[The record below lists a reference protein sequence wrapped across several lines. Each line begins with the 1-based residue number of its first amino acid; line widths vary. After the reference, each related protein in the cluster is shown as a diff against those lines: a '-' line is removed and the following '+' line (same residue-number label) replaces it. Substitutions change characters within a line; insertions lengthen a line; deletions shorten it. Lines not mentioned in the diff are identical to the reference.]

1 MSPST
6 RTSRNVSQNASRNTS
21 RHTQNYAYAI
31 VASCIAIMFFPCAI
45 ILTCFGI
52 FITPVTQY
60 FGVPKVS
67 FSLVF
72 SVICL
77 TMMVALPITG
87 RLLKK
92 HSMRTILTI
101 DTLLCGLAYGAM
113 GLVQAVWQLYICGV
127 VIGIGLPGLIFLAV
141 PTLIGNWFSKRVG
154 FFTGL
159 CFAFTGIGGALFNPI
174 GSTLIASGS
183 DGWRMCYFIFAAII
197 LACTLPFTFFV
208 VRDKPSDLG
217 LLPMGSGEKNV
228 AACTDTSATTNTDI
242 SITTNTDTDV
252 ATNASTDT
260 GTVTEGAHAQSSLDD
275 GISAHT
281 ALRMP
286 SFFMIG
292 AFYALIT
299 LNQQISQFFPSYA
312 ATFAATA
319 PEIAA
324 AGGLIAG
331 AVMVGQAVGK
341 VALGALN
348 DTSERVACFVG
359 VLCGVAGLVLLWL
372 KITALPIM
380 LLGAAL
386 FGVVYAMTTVET
398 PILVRAVFGNKDY
411 TVIYSRIAIVSSLM
425 SAIALVVW
433 SLIVDGSTGGYDILF
448 GLGFVLM
455 LSCLIL
461 ALFAL
466 RNARWANCTR

>member
-6 RTSRNVSQNASRNTS
+6 RTSRDTSQGASRNTS

-92 HSMRTILTI
+92 YSMRTILTI

-113 GLVQAVWQLYICGV
+113 GLVQAVWQLYICGI

-228 AACTDTSATTNTDI
+228 EAS
-242 SITTNTDTDV
+242 
-252 ATNASTDT
+252 ASTDAKPAT
-260 GTVTEGAHAQSSLDD
+260 AAVNTRAQSNLDD
-275 GISAHT
+275 GISAHK

-348 DTSERVACFVG
+348 DTSERIACFVG
-359 VLCGVAGLVLLWL
+359 VLCGVVGLALLWL

-466 RNARWANCTR
+466 RTARWANCTR

>member
-6 RTSRNVSQNASRNTS
+6 RTSRDASQSESRNTS

-92 HSMRTILTI
+92 YNMRTILTI

-197 LACTLPFTFFV
+197 LVCTLPFTFFV

-228 AACTDTSATTNTDI
+228 EAS
-242 SITTNTDTDV
+242 
-252 ATNASTDT
+252 ASTDT

-312 ATFAATA
+312 ATFSATA

-348 DTSERVACFVG
+348 DTSERIACFVG
-359 VLCGVAGLVLLWL
+359 VLCGVVGLVLLWL

-411 TVIYSRIAIVSSLM
+411 TIIYSRIAIVSSLM

-433 SLIVDGSTGGYDILF
+433 SLIVDGSAGGYDILF
-448 GLGFVLM
+448 GLGFALM

>member
-6 RTSRNVSQNASRNTS
+6 RTSRDASQSESRNTS
-21 RHTQNYAYAI
+21 RHTQNYAYTI

-92 HSMRTILTI
+92 YSMRTILTI

-113 GLVQAVWQLYICGV
+113 GLVQAVWQLYICGI

-217 LLPMGSGEKNV
+217 LLPMGSGEKNAEASV
-228 AACTDTSATTNTDI
+228 GTS
-242 SITTNTDTDV
+242 
-252 ATNASTDT
+252 ASTDT
-260 GTVTEGAHAQSSLDD
+260 GTGAKTDVVTVSAHAQSNFDN
-275 GISAHT
+275 GISAHK

-341 VALGALN
+341 VVLGALN
-348 DTSERVACFVG
+348 DASEKIACFVG
-359 VLCGVAGLVLLWL
+359 VLCGVIGLVLLWL
-372 KITALPIM
+372 KITTLPVM

-433 SLIVDGSTGGYDILF
+433 SLIVDGSAGGYDILF

>member
-6 RTSRNVSQNASRNTS
+6 HTSRDTSQGASRNTS
-21 RHTQNYAYAI
+21 QHTQNYAYAI

-92 HSMRTILTI
+92 YSMRTILTI

-113 GLVQAVWQLYICGV
+113 GLVQAVWQLYICGI

-217 LLPMGSGEKNV
+217 LLPMGSGEKDAAKNTV
-228 AACTDTSATTNTDI
+228 ACADI
-242 SITTNTDTDV
+242 SIATNTDTDV
-252 ATNASTDT
+252 TISASTDAKT
-260 GTVTEGAHAQSSLDD
+260 DVVTVSAHAQSNFDN
-275 GISAHT
+275 GISAHK

-341 VALGALN
+341 VVLGALN
-348 DTSERVACFVG
+348 DASEKIACFVG
-359 VLCGVAGLVLLWL
+359 VLCGVIGLVLLWL
-372 KITALPIM
+372 KITTLPVM

-433 SLIVDGSTGGYDILF
+433 SLIVDGSAGGYDILF

>member
-6 RTSRNVSQNASRNTS
+6 RTSRDASQSESRNTS

-92 HSMRTILTI
+92 YNMRTILTI

-141 PTLIGNWFSKRVG
+141 TTLIGNWFSKRVG

-197 LACTLPFTFFV
+197 LVCTLPFTFFV

-228 AACTDTSATTNTDI
+228 EAS
-242 SITTNTDTDV
+242 
-252 ATNASTDT
+252 ASTDT

-312 ATFAATA
+312 ATFSATA

-348 DTSERVACFVG
+348 DTSERIACFVG
-359 VLCGVAGLVLLWL
+359 VLCGVVGLVLLWL

-411 TVIYSRIAIVSSLM
+411 TIIYSRIAIVSSLM

-433 SLIVDGSTGGYDILF
+433 SLIVDGSAGGYDILF
-448 GLGFVLM
+448 GLGFALM

>member
-6 RTSRNVSQNASRNTS
+6 RTSRDAFQSESRNTS

-92 HSMRTILTI
+92 YSMRTILTI

-159 CFAFTGIGGALFNPI
+159 CFAFTGIGGAIFNPI

-197 LACTLPFTFFV
+197 LVCTLPFTFFV

-217 LLPMGSGEKNV
+217 LLPMGSGEKNA
-228 AACTDTSATTNTDI
+228 AACTDTSIATATE
-242 SITTNTDTDV
+242 TDV
-252 ATNASTDT
+252 ATSASTDAKT
-260 GTVTEGAHAQSSLDD
+260 ATEGAHAQSSLDD

-348 DTSERVACFVG
+348 DTSERIACFVG
-359 VLCGVAGLVLLWL
+359 VLCGVVGLVLLWL

-411 TVIYSRIAIVSSLM
+411 TIIYSRIAIVSSLM

-433 SLIVDGSTGGYDILF
+433 SLIVDGSAGGYDILF
-448 GLGFVLM
+448 GLGFALM

>member
-6 RTSRNVSQNASRNTS
+6 RTSRDTSQGASRNTS

-92 HSMRTILTI
+92 YSMRTILTI

-113 GLVQAVWQLYICGV
+113 GLVQAVWQLYICGI

-197 LACTLPFTFFV
+197 LVCTLPFTFFV

-228 AACTDTSATTNTDI
+228 EAS
-242 SITTNTDTDV
+242 
-252 ATNASTDT
+252 ASTDT
-260 GTVTEGAHAQSSLDD
+260 KTDTATVSVHAQSSLDD
-275 GISAHT
+275 GISAHK

-312 ATFAATA
+312 ATFSTTA

-348 DTSERVACFVG
+348 DTSERIACFVG
-359 VLCGVAGLVLLWL
+359 VLCGVVGLVLLWL

-448 GLGFVLM
+448 GLGFALM

>member
-1 MSPST
+1 
-6 RTSRNVSQNASRNTS
+6 
-21 RHTQNYAYAI
+21 
-31 VASCIAIMFFPCAI
+31 MFFPCAI

-60 FGVPKVS
+60 FDVPKVS

-92 HSMRTILTI
+92 YNMRTILTI

-197 LACTLPFTFFV
+197 LVCTLPFTFFV

-228 AACTDTSATTNTDI
+228 EASVGTS
-242 SITTNTDTDV
+242 
-252 ATNASTDT
+252 ASTDT
-260 GTVTEGAHAQSSLDD
+260 KSAHAQSGLDD
-275 GISAHT
+275 GISAHK

-312 ATFAATA
+312 ATFSTTA

-348 DTSERVACFVG
+348 DTSERIACFVG
-359 VLCGVAGLVLLWL
+359 VLCGVVGLVLLWL

>member
-6 RTSRNVSQNASRNTS
+6 RTSRDTSQSASRNTS

-92 HSMRTILTI
+92 YSMRTILTI

-113 GLVQAVWQLYICGV
+113 GLVQAVWQLYICGI

-217 LLPMGSGEKNV
+217 LLPMGSGEKNAEASV
-228 AACTDTSATTNTDI
+228 GTS
-242 SITTNTDTDV
+242 
-252 ATNASTDT
+252 ASTDT
-260 GTVTEGAHAQSSLDD
+260 GTGAKTDVVTVSARAQSNFDN
-275 GISAHT
+275 GISAHK

-319 PEIAA
+319 PEIAT

-341 VALGALN
+341 VVLGALN
-348 DTSERVACFVG
+348 DASEKIACFVG
-359 VLCGVAGLVLLWL
+359 VLCGVIGLVLLWL
-372 KITALPIM
+372 KITTLPVM

-433 SLIVDGSTGGYDILF
+433 SLIVDGSAGGYDILF

>member
-6 RTSRNVSQNASRNTS
+6 RTSRNASQSESRNTS

-92 HSMRTILTI
+92 YSMRTILTI

-197 LACTLPFTFFV
+197 LVCTLPFTFFV

-228 AACTDTSATTNTDI
+228 EAS
-242 SITTNTDTDV
+242 
-252 ATNASTDT
+252 ASTDAKT
-260 GTVTEGAHAQSSLDD
+260 ATESAHAQSSLDD
-275 GISAHT
+275 GISAHK

-312 ATFAATA
+312 ATFSATA

-348 DTSERVACFVG
+348 DTSERIACFVG
-359 VLCGVAGLVLLWL
+359 VLCGVVGLVLLWL

-433 SLIVDGSTGGYDILF
+433 SLIVDGSAGGYDILF
-448 GLGFVLM
+448 GLGFALM

>member
-6 RTSRNVSQNASRNTS
+6 RTSRNASQSASRNTS

-92 HSMRTILTI
+92 YSMRTILTI

-197 LACTLPFTFFV
+197 LVCTLPFTFFV

-228 AACTDTSATTNTDI
+228 EASVGTS
-242 SITTNTDTDV
+242 
-252 ATNASTDT
+252 ASTDT
-260 GTVTEGAHAQSSLDD
+260 KSAHAQSGLDD
-275 GISAHT
+275 GISAHK

-292 AFYALIT
+292 AFYTLIT

-312 ATFAATA
+312 ATFSTTA

-341 VALGALN
+341 VVLGALN
-348 DTSERVACFVG
+348 DTSERIACFVG
-359 VLCGVAGLVLLWL
+359 VLCGVVGLVLLWL

-411 TVIYSRIAIVSSLM
+411 TIIYSRIAIVSSLM

-433 SLIVDGSTGGYDILF
+433 SLIVDGSAGGYDILF
-448 GLGFVLM
+448 GLGFALM

-466 RNARWANCTR
+466 RNARWANCIIGNNLP

>member
-6 RTSRNVSQNASRNTS
+6 RTSRDTSQSASRNTS

-113 GLVQAVWQLYICGV
+113 GLVQAVWQLYICGI

-141 PTLIGNWFSKRVG
+141 PTLIGNWFSRRVG

-197 LACTLPFTFFV
+197 LVCTLPFTFFV

-228 AACTDTSATTNTDI
+228 EAS
-242 SITTNTDTDV
+242 
-252 ATNASTDT
+252 ASTDT
-260 GTVTEGAHAQSSLDD
+260 GTGAKTDVVTVSAHAQSNFDN
-275 GISAHT
+275 GISAHK

-341 VALGALN
+341 VVLGALN
-348 DTSERVACFVG
+348 DASEKIACFVG
-359 VLCGVAGLVLLWL
+359 VLCGVIGLVLLWL
-372 KITALPIM
+372 KITTLPVM

-433 SLIVDGSTGGYDILF
+433 SLIVDGSAGGYDILF

>member
-6 RTSRNVSQNASRNTS
+6 RTSRDTSQSASRNTS

-92 HSMRTILTI
+92 YSMRMILTI

-113 GLVQAVWQLYICGV
+113 GLVQAVWQLYICGI

-217 LLPMGSGEKNV
+217 LLPMGSGEKNAEASV
-228 AACTDTSATTNTDI
+228 GTS
-242 SITTNTDTDV
+242 
-252 ATNASTDT
+252 ASTDT
-260 GTVTEGAHAQSSLDD
+260 GTGAKTDVVTVSAHAQSNFDN
-275 GISAHT
+275 GISAHK

-341 VALGALN
+341 VVLGALN
-348 DTSERVACFVG
+348 DASEKIACFVG
-359 VLCGVAGLVLLWL
+359 VLCGVIGLVLLWL
-372 KITALPIM
+372 KITTLPVM

-433 SLIVDGSTGGYDILF
+433 SLIVDGSAGGYDILF

>member
-6 RTSRNVSQNASRNTS
+6 RTSRDASQSESRNTS

-92 HSMRTILTI
+92 YNMRTILTI

-228 AACTDTSATTNTDI
+228 EAS
-242 SITTNTDTDV
+242 
-252 ATNASTDT
+252 ASTDAKT
-260 GTVTEGAHAQSSLDD
+260 ATKSAHAQSSLDD
-275 GISAHT
+275 GISAHK

-341 VALGALN
+341 VVLGALN
-348 DTSERVACFVG
+348 DTSERIACFVG
-359 VLCGVAGLVLLWL
+359 VLCGVVGLVLLWL

-411 TVIYSRIAIVSSLM
+411 TIIYSRIAIVSSLM

-433 SLIVDGSTGGYDILF
+433 SLIVDGSAGGYDILF
-448 GLGFVLM
+448 GLGFALM

>member
-6 RTSRNVSQNASRNTS
+6 RTSRDTSQGASRNTS
-21 RHTQNYAYAI
+21 QHTQNYAYAI

-92 HSMRTILTI
+92 YSMRTILTI

-113 GLVQAVWQLYICGV
+113 GLVQAVWQLYICGI

-228 AACTDTSATTNTDI
+228 EASVGTS
-242 SITTNTDTDV
+242 
-252 ATNASTDT
+252 ASTDT
-260 GTVTEGAHAQSSLDD
+260 GTGAKTDVVTVSAHAQSNFDN
-275 GISAHT
+275 GISAHK
-281 ALRMP
+281 ALQMP

-341 VALGALN
+341 VVLGALN
-348 DTSERVACFVG
+348 DASEKIACFVG
-359 VLCGVAGLVLLWL
+359 VLCGVIGLVLLWL
-372 KITALPIM
+372 KITTLPVM

-433 SLIVDGSTGGYDILF
+433 SLIVDGSAGGYDILF

>member
-6 RTSRNVSQNASRNTS
+6 RTSRDASQSESRNTS

-92 HSMRTILTI
+92 YNMRTILTI

-159 CFAFTGIGGALFNPI
+159 C
-174 GSTLIASGS
+174 
-183 DGWRMCYFIFAAII
+183 
-197 LACTLPFTFFV
+197 
-208 VRDKPSDLG
+208 
-217 LLPMGSGEKNV
+217 
-228 AACTDTSATTNTDI
+228 
-242 SITTNTDTDV
+242 
-252 ATNASTDT
+252 
-260 GTVTEGAHAQSSLDD
+260 
-275 GISAHT
+275 
-281 ALRMP
+281 
-286 SFFMIG
+286 
-292 AFYALIT
+292 
-299 LNQQISQFFPSYA
+299 
-312 ATFAATA
+312 
-319 PEIAA
+319 
-324 AGGLIAG
+324 
-331 AVMVGQAVGK
+331 
-341 VALGALN
+341 
-348 DTSERVACFVG
+348 
-359 VLCGVAGLVLLWL
+359 
-372 KITALPIM
+372 
-380 LLGAAL
+380 
-386 FGVVYAMTTVET
+386 
-398 PILVRAVFGNKDY
+398 
-411 TVIYSRIAIVSSLM
+411 
-425 SAIALVVW
+425 
-433 SLIVDGSTGGYDILF
+433 
-448 GLGFVLM
+448 
-455 LSCLIL
+455 
-461 ALFAL
+461 
-466 RNARWANCTR
+466 

>member
-6 RTSRNVSQNASRNTS
+6 RTSRDTSQSESRNTS

-92 HSMRTILTI
+92 YSMRTILTI

-197 LACTLPFTFFV
+197 LVCTLPFTFFV

-228 AACTDTSATTNTDI
+228 EAS
-242 SITTNTDTDV
+242 
-252 ATNASTDT
+252 ASTDAKT
-260 GTVTEGAHAQSSLDD
+260 ATESAHAQSGLDD
-275 GISAHT
+275 GISAHK

-341 VALGALN
+341 VVLGALN
-348 DTSERVACFVG
+348 DTSERIACFVG
-359 VLCGVAGLVLLWL
+359 VLCGVVGLVLLWL
-372 KITALPIM
+372 KITALPVM

-433 SLIVDGSTGGYDILF
+433 SLIVDGSAGGYDILF
-448 GLGFVLM
+448 GLGFALM

>member
-6 RTSRNVSQNASRNTS
+6 RTSRNASQSESRNTS

-92 HSMRTILTI
+92 YSMRTILTI

-197 LACTLPFTFFV
+197 LVCTLPFTFFV

-217 LLPMGSGEKNV
+217 LLPMGSGEKNA
-228 AACTDTSATTNTDI
+228 AACADTSAVIDTE
-242 SITTNTDTDV
+242 TDV
-252 ATNASTDT
+252 ATES
-260 GTVTEGAHAQSSLDD
+260 AHAQSNFDN
-275 GISAHT
+275 GISAHK

-341 VALGALN
+341 VVLGALN
-348 DTSERVACFVG
+348 DASEKIACFVG
-359 VLCGVAGLVLLWL
+359 VLCGVIGLVLLWL
-372 KITALPIM
+372 KITALPVM

-411 TVIYSRIAIVSSLM
+411 TIIYSRIAIVSSLM

-433 SLIVDGSTGGYDILF
+433 SLIVDGSAGGYDILF
-448 GLGFVLM
+448 GLGFALM

>member
-6 RTSRNVSQNASRNTS
+6 RTSRDTSQSASRSTS

-92 HSMRTILTI
+92 YSMRTILTI

-113 GLVQAVWQLYICGV
+113 GLVQAVWQLYICGI

-197 LACTLPFTFFV
+197 LACALPFTFFV

-217 LLPMGSGEKNV
+217 LLPMGSGEKNAAKSTV
-228 AACTDTSATTNTDI
+228 ACASTSAVIVTETDVTSKAATGTSAKTDTATVN
-242 SITTNTDTDV
+242 
-252 ATNASTDT
+252 
-260 GTVTEGAHAQSSLDD
+260 AHARSNLDD
-275 GISAHT
+275 GVSAHK

-341 VALGALN
+341 VVLGALN
-348 DTSERVACFVG
+348 DASEKIACFVG
-359 VLCGVAGLVLLWL
+359 VLCGVIGLVLLWL
-372 KITALPIM
+372 KITTLPVM

-433 SLIVDGSTGGYDILF
+433 SLIVDGSAGGYDILF

>member
-6 RTSRNVSQNASRNTS
+6 RTSRDTSQGASRNTS
-21 RHTQNYAYAI
+21 QHTQNYAYAI

-92 HSMRTILTI
+92 YSMRTILTI

-113 GLVQAVWQLYICGV
+113 GLVQAVWQLYICGI

-228 AACTDTSATTNTDI
+228 EASVGTS
-242 SITTNTDTDV
+242 
-252 ATNASTDT
+252 ASTDT
-260 GTVTEGAHAQSSLDD
+260 GTGAKTDVVTVSAHAQSNFDN
-275 GISAHT
+275 GISAHK

-341 VALGALN
+341 VVLGALN
-348 DTSERVACFVG
+348 DASEKIACFVG
-359 VLCGVAGLVLLWL
+359 VLCGVIGLVLLWL
-372 KITALPIM
+372 KITTLPVM

-386 FGVVYAMTTVET
+386 FAVLYAMPPAPT
-398 PILVRAVFGNKDY
+398 PIFVPALSTTNAS
-411 TVIYSRIAIVSSLM
+411 TVIYHR
-425 SAIALVVW
+425 IALVCLLLSKIALVAW
-433 SLIVDGSTGGYDILF
+433 RLIAACSAGRYANLF

>member
-6 RTSRNVSQNASRNTS
+6 RTSRDTSQGASRNTS
-21 RHTQNYAYAI
+21 QHTQNYAYAI

-92 HSMRTILTI
+92 YSMRTILTI

-113 GLVQAVWQLYICGV
+113 GLVQAVWQLYICGI

-228 AACTDTSATTNTDI
+228 EASVGTS
-242 SITTNTDTDV
+242 
-252 ATNASTDT
+252 ASTDT
-260 GTVTEGAHAQSSLDD
+260 GTGAKTDVVTVSAHAQSNFDN
-275 GISAHT
+275 GISAHK

-341 VALGALN
+341 VVLGALN
-348 DTSERVACFVG
+348 DASEKIACFVG
-359 VLCGVAGLVLLWL
+359 VLCGVIGLVLLWL
-372 KITALPIM
+372 KITTLPVM
-380 LLGAAL
+380 LL
-386 FGVVYAMTTVET
+386 
-398 PILVRAVFGNKDY
+398 
-411 TVIYSRIAIVSSLM
+411 
-425 SAIALVVW
+425 
-433 SLIVDGSTGGYDILF
+433 
-448 GLGFVLM
+448 
-455 LSCLIL
+455 
-461 ALFAL
+461 
-466 RNARWANCTR
+466 

>member
-6 RTSRNVSQNASRNTS
+6 RTSRDASQSESRNTS

-92 HSMRTILTI
+92 YNMRTILTI

-197 LACTLPFTFFV
+197 LVCTLPFTFFV

-228 AACTDTSATTNTDI
+228 E
-242 SITTNTDTDV
+242 
-252 ATNASTDT
+252 ASTSTDAKT
-260 GTVTEGAHAQSSLDD
+260 ATESAHAQSSLDD
-275 GISAHT
+275 GISAHK

-312 ATFAATA
+312 ATFSTTA

-348 DTSERVACFVG
+348 DTSERIACFVG
-359 VLCGVAGLVLLWL
+359 VLCGVVGLVLLWL

-433 SLIVDGSTGGYDILF
+433 SLIVDGSAGGYDILF
-448 GLGFVLM
+448 GLGFALM

>member
-6 RTSRNVSQNASRNTS
+6 RTSRNASQSASRNTS

-92 HSMRTILTI
+92 YSMRTILTV

-217 LLPMGSGEKNV
+217 ILPMGSGEKNA
-228 AACTDTSATTNTDI
+228 AACTDTSIATNT
-242 SITTNTDTDV
+242 NTDV
-252 ATNASTDT
+252 ATSASTAT
-260 GTVTEGAHAQSSLDD
+260 KSTRAQSNLDD
-275 GISAHT
+275 GISAHK

-341 VALGALN
+341 VVLGALN
-348 DTSERVACFVG
+348 DTSERIACFVG
-359 VLCGVAGLVLLWL
+359 VLCGVVGLVLLWL
-372 KITALPIM
+372 KITTLPIM

-411 TVIYSRIAIVSSLM
+411 TIIYSRIAIVSSLM

-433 SLIVDGSTGGYDILF
+433 SLIVDGSAGGYDILF

>member
-6 RTSRNVSQNASRNTS
+6 RTSRDASQSESRNTS
-21 RHTQNYAYAI
+21 RHIQNYAYAI

-92 HSMRTILTI
+92 YSMRTILTI

-113 GLVQAVWQLYICGV
+113 GLVQAVWQLYICGI

-197 LACTLPFTFFV
+197 LVCTLPFTFFV

-228 AACTDTSATTNTDI
+228 EAST
-242 SITTNTDTDV
+242 
-252 ATNASTDT
+252 STDT

-348 DTSERVACFVG
+348 DTSERIACFVG
-359 VLCGVAGLVLLWL
+359 VLCGVVGLVLLWL

-380 LLGAAL
+380 LFGAAL

>member
-6 RTSRNVSQNASRNTS
+6 RTSRDASPSASRNTS

-92 HSMRTILTI
+92 YSMRTILTI

-113 GLVQAVWQLYICGV
+113 GLVQAVWQLYICGI

-228 AACTDTSATTNTDI
+228 EASVGTS
-242 SITTNTDTDV
+242 
-252 ATNASTDT
+252 ASTDT
-260 GTVTEGAHAQSSLDD
+260 GTGAKTDVVTVSAHAQSNFDN
-275 GISAHT
+275 GISAHK

-341 VALGALN
+341 VVLGALN
-348 DTSERVACFVG
+348 DASEKIACFVG
-359 VLCGVAGLVLLWL
+359 VLCGVIGLVLLWL
-372 KITALPIM
+372 KITTLPVM

-433 SLIVDGSTGGYDILF
+433 SLIVDGSAGGYDILF

>member
-6 RTSRNVSQNASRNTS
+6 RTSRDASQSESRNTS
-21 RHTQNYAYAI
+21 RHTQNYAYTI

-92 HSMRTILTI
+92 YSMRMILTI

-113 GLVQAVWQLYICGV
+113 GLVQAVWQLYICGI

-217 LLPMGSGEKNV
+217 LLPMGSGEKNAEASV
-228 AACTDTSATTNTDI
+228 GTS
-242 SITTNTDTDV
+242 
-252 ATNASTDT
+252 ASTDT
-260 GTVTEGAHAQSSLDD
+260 GTGAKTDVVTVSAHAQSNFDN
-275 GISAHT
+275 GISAHK

-348 DTSERVACFVG
+348 DTSERIACFVG
-359 VLCGVAGLVLLWL
+359 VLCGVVGLVLLWL

-466 RNARWANCTR
+466 RTARWANCTR

>member
-1 MSPST
+1 
-6 RTSRNVSQNASRNTS
+6 
-21 RHTQNYAYAI
+21 
-31 VASCIAIMFFPCAI
+31 MFFPCAI

-92 HSMRTILTI
+92 YSMRTILTI
-101 DTLLCGLAYGAM
+101 DTLLCGLAYGTM
-113 GLVQAVWQLYICGV
+113 GLVQAVWQLYICGI

-197 LACTLPFTFFV
+197 LACTLPFTFFI

-228 AACTDTSATTNTDI
+228 EAS
-242 SITTNTDTDV
+242 
-252 ATNASTDT
+252 ASTDAKT
-260 GTVTEGAHAQSSLDD
+260 DTATVSVHARSNFDD
-275 GISAHT
+275 GISAHK

-312 ATFAATA
+312 ATFSTTA

-341 VALGALN
+341 VVLGALN
-348 DTSERVACFVG
+348 DTSERIACFVG
-359 VLCGVAGLVLLWL
+359 VLCGVVGLVLLWL

-411 TVIYSRIAIVSSLM
+411 TIIYSRIAIVSSLM

-433 SLIVDGSTGGYDILF
+433 SLIVDGSAGGYDILF
-448 GLGFVLM
+448 GLGFALM

-466 RNARWANCTR
+466 RNARWANCIIGNNLP

>member
-6 RTSRNVSQNASRNTS
+6 RASRDTSQSESRNTS

-113 GLVQAVWQLYICGV
+113 GLVQAVWQLYICGI

-141 PTLIGNWFSKRVG
+141 PTLIGNWFSRRVG

-197 LACTLPFTFFV
+197 LVCTLPFTFFV

-228 AACTDTSATTNTDI
+228 EAS
-242 SITTNTDTDV
+242 
-252 ATNASTDT
+252 ASTDAKT
-260 GTVTEGAHAQSSLDD
+260 ATESAHAQSDLDD
-275 GISAHT
+275 GISAHK

-348 DTSERVACFVG
+348 DTSERIACFVG
-359 VLCGVAGLVLLWL
+359 VLCGVVGLVLLWL

-433 SLIVDGSTGGYDILF
+433 SLIVDGSAGGYDILF
-448 GLGFVLM
+448 GLGFALM

-466 RNARWANCTR
+466 RNARWANCTQ

>member
-6 RTSRNVSQNASRNTS
+6 RTSRDAFQSESRNTS

-92 HSMRTILTI
+92 YSMRTILTI

-228 AACTDTSATTNTDI
+228 EASVGTS
-242 SITTNTDTDV
+242 
-252 ATNASTDT
+252 ASTDT
-260 GTVTEGAHAQSSLDD
+260 GTGAKTDVVTVSAHAQSNFDN
-275 GISAHT
+275 GISAHK

-341 VALGALN
+341 VVLGALN
-348 DTSERVACFVG
+348 DASEKIACFVG
-359 VLCGVAGLVLLWL
+359 VLCGVIGLVLLWL
-372 KITALPIM
+372 KITTLPVM

-433 SLIVDGSTGGYDILF
+433 SLIVDGSAGGYDILF

>member
-6 RTSRNVSQNASRNTS
+6 RTSRDTSQSASRNTS

-113 GLVQAVWQLYICGV
+113 GLVQAVWQLYICGI

-217 LLPMGSGEKNV
+217 LLPMGSGEKNA
-228 AACTDTSATTNTDI
+228 AACA
-242 SITTNTDTDV
+242 DTDV
-252 ATNASTDT
+252 ATSASTDAKT
-260 GTVTEGAHAQSSLDD
+260 DVATESAHAQPNFDD
-275 GISAHT
+275 GISARK

-286 SFFMIG
+286 SFFIIG

>member
-6 RTSRNVSQNASRNTS
+6 RTSRDTSQSASRSIS

-92 HSMRTILTI
+92 YSMRTILTI

-113 GLVQAVWQLYICGV
+113 GLVQAVWQLYICGI

-217 LLPMGSGEKNV
+217 LLPMGSGEKNAEASV
-228 AACTDTSATTNTDI
+228 GTS
-242 SITTNTDTDV
+242 
-252 ATNASTDT
+252 ASTDT
-260 GTVTEGAHAQSSLDD
+260 GTGAKTDVVTVSAHAQSNFDN
-275 GISAHT
+275 GISAHK

-341 VALGALN
+341 VVLGALN
-348 DTSERVACFVG
+348 DASEKIACFVG
-359 VLCGVAGLVLLWL
+359 VLCGVIGLVLLWL
-372 KITALPIM
+372 KITTLPVM

-433 SLIVDGSTGGYDILF
+433 SLIVDGSAGGYDILF

>member
-6 RTSRNVSQNASRNTS
+6 RTSRDTSQSASRSTS

-92 HSMRTILTI
+92 YSMRTILTI

-113 GLVQAVWQLYICGV
+113 GLVQAVWQLYICGI

-197 LACTLPFTFFV
+197 LACTLPFTFFI

-228 AACTDTSATTNTDI
+228 EAS
-242 SITTNTDTDV
+242 
-252 ATNASTDT
+252 ASTDAKT
-260 GTVTEGAHAQSSLDD
+260 DTATVSVHARSNFDD
-275 GISAHT
+275 GISAHK

-341 VALGALN
+341 IVLGALN
-348 DTSERVACFVG
+348 DTSERIACFVG
-359 VLCGVAGLVLLWL
+359 VLCGVVGLVLLWL

>member
-6 RTSRNVSQNASRNTS
+6 RTSRDASQSESRNTS
-21 RHTQNYAYAI
+21 RHTQNYAYTI

-92 HSMRTILTI
+92 YSMRMILTI

-113 GLVQAVWQLYICGV
+113 GLVQAVWQLYICGI

-217 LLPMGSGEKNV
+217 LLPMGSGEKNAEASV
-228 AACTDTSATTNTDI
+228 GTS
-242 SITTNTDTDV
+242 
-252 ATNASTDT
+252 ASTDT
-260 GTVTEGAHAQSSLDD
+260 GTGAKTDVVTVSAHAQSNFDN
-275 GISAHT
+275 GISAHK

-341 VALGALN
+341 VVLGALN
-348 DTSERVACFVG
+348 DASEKIACFVG
-359 VLCGVAGLVLLWL
+359 VLCGVIGLVLLWL
-372 KITALPIM
+372 KITTLPVM

-433 SLIVDGSTGGYDILF
+433 SLIVDGSAGGYDILF

>member
-6 RTSRNVSQNASRNTS
+6 RTSRDTSQGASRNTS
-21 RHTQNYAYAI
+21 QHTQNYAYAI

-92 HSMRTILTI
+92 YSMRTILTI

-113 GLVQAVWQLYICGV
+113 GLVQAVWQLYICGI

-217 LLPMGSGEKNV
+217 LLPMGSGEKNAEASV
-228 AACTDTSATTNTDI
+228 GTS
-242 SITTNTDTDV
+242 
-252 ATNASTDT
+252 ASTDT
-260 GTVTEGAHAQSSLDD
+260 GTGAKTDVVTVSAHAQSNFDN
-275 GISAHT
+275 GISAHK

-341 VALGALN
+341 VVLGALN
-348 DTSERVACFVG
+348 DASEKIACFVG
-359 VLCGVAGLVLLWL
+359 VLCGVIGLVLLWL
-372 KITALPIM
+372 KITTLPVM

-433 SLIVDGSTGGYDILF
+433 SLIVDGSAGGYDILF

>member
-6 RTSRNVSQNASRNTS
+6 RTSRDTSQGASRNTS
-21 RHTQNYAYAI
+21 QHTQNYAYAI

-92 HSMRTILTI
+92 YSMRTILTI

-113 GLVQAVWQLYICGV
+113 GLVQAVWQLYICGI

-217 LLPMGSGEKNV
+217 LLPMGSGEKNAEASV
-228 AACTDTSATTNTDI
+228 GTS
-242 SITTNTDTDV
+242 
-252 ATNASTDT
+252 ASTDT
-260 GTVTEGAHAQSSLDD
+260 GTGAKTDVVTVSARAQSNFDN
-275 GISAHT
+275 GISAHK

-341 VALGALN
+341 VVLGALN
-348 DTSERVACFVG
+348 DASEKIACFVG
-359 VLCGVAGLVLLWL
+359 VLCGVIGLVLLWL
-372 KITALPIM
+372 KITTLPVM

-433 SLIVDGSTGGYDILF
+433 SLIVDGSAGGYDILF

>member
-1 MSPST
+1 
-6 RTSRNVSQNASRNTS
+6 
-21 RHTQNYAYAI
+21 
-31 VASCIAIMFFPCAI
+31 MFFPCAI

-77 TMMVALPITG
+77 TMMVTLPITG

-101 DTLLCGLAYGAM
+101 DTFLCGLAYGAM
-113 GLVQAVWQLYICGV
+113 GLVQAVWQLYICGI

-174 GSTLIASGS
+174 GSTVIASGS

-217 LLPMGSGEKNV
+217 LLPMGSGEKNAAKNTV
-228 AACTDTSATTNTDI
+228 ACVGTE
-242 SITTNTDTDV
+242 TDV
-252 ATNASTDT
+252 ATES
-260 GTVTEGAHAQSSLDD
+260 AHAQSNFDD
-275 GISAHT
+275 GISAHK

-341 VALGALN
+341 VVLGALN
-348 DTSERVACFVG
+348 DASEKIACFVG
-359 VLCGVAGLVLLWL
+359 VLCGVIGLVLLWL
-372 KITALPIM
+372 KITTLPVM

>member
-6 RTSRNVSQNASRNTS
+6 RTSRNASQNASRNTS

-113 GLVQAVWQLYICGV
+113 GLVQAVWQLYICGI

-174 GSTLIASGS
+174 GSTLIASS
-183 DGWRMCYFIFAAII
+183 PDGWRMCYFIFAAII
-197 LACTLPFTFFV
+197 LVCTLPFTFFV

-228 AACTDTSATTNTDI
+228 EASAD
-242 SITTNTDTDV
+242 TDTD
-252 ATNASTDT
+252 TKS
-260 GTVTEGAHAQSSLDD
+260 AHAQSGLDD
-275 GISAHT
+275 GISAHK

-312 ATFAATA
+312 ATFSTTA

-341 VALGALN
+341 VVLGALN
-348 DTSERVACFVG
+348 DTSERIACFVG
-359 VLCGVAGLVLLWL
+359 VLCGVVGLVLLWL

-411 TVIYSRIAIVSSLM
+411 TIIYSRIAIVSSLM

-433 SLIVDGSTGGYDILF
+433 SLIVDGSAGGYDILF
-448 GLGFVLM
+448 GLGFALM

-466 RNARWANCTR
+466 RNARWANCIIGNNLP

>member
-1 MSPST
+1 
-6 RTSRNVSQNASRNTS
+6 
-21 RHTQNYAYAI
+21 
-31 VASCIAIMFFPCAI
+31 MFFPCAI

-60 FGVPKVS
+60 FGVLKVS

-92 HSMRTILTI
+92 YSMRTILTI

-197 LACTLPFTFFV
+197 LVCTLPFTFFV

-228 AACTDTSATTNTDI
+228 EASVGTS
-242 SITTNTDTDV
+242 
-252 ATNASTDT
+252 ASTDT
-260 GTVTEGAHAQSSLDD
+260 KSAHAQSGLDD
-275 GISAHT
+275 GISAHK

-312 ATFAATA
+312 ATFSTTA

-341 VALGALN
+341 VVLGALN
-348 DTSERVACFVG
+348 DTSERIACFVG
-359 VLCGVAGLVLLWL
+359 VLCGVVGLVLLWL

-411 TVIYSRIAIVSSLM
+411 TIIYSRIAIVSSLM

-433 SLIVDGSTGGYDILF
+433 SLIVDGSAGGYDILF
-448 GLGFVLM
+448 GLGFALM

-466 RNARWANCTR
+466 RNARWANCIIGNNLP

>member
-6 RTSRNVSQNASRNTS
+6 RTSRDASLSESRNTS

-92 HSMRTILTI
+92 YSMRTILTI

-113 GLVQAVWQLYICGV
+113 GLVQAVWQLYICGI
-127 VIGIGLPGLIFLAV
+127 VIGIGLPSLIFLAV

-197 LACTLPFTFFV
+197 LVCTLPFTFFV

-217 LLPMGSGEKNV
+217 LLPMGSDEKNV
-228 AACTDTSATTNTDI
+228 EACTDT

-252 ATNASTDT
+252 ATSTSTDAK
-260 GTVTEGAHAQSSLDD
+260 TVTESAHAQSSLDD
-275 GISAHT
+275 GISAHK

-312 ATFAATA
+312 ATFSATA

-348 DTSERVACFVG
+348 DTSERIACFVG
-359 VLCGVAGLVLLWL
+359 VLCGIVGLVLLWL

-433 SLIVDGSTGGYDILF
+433 SLIVDGSAGGYDILF
-448 GLGFVLM
+448 GLGFALM